1 MQVFTLIYLCNMNKI
16 PIFAPENVMITPGVD
31 WI

>member
-1 MQVFTLIYLCNMNKI
+1 MQVFTLIYLCIYNKI
-16 PIFAPENVMITPGVD
+16 PNFAPENVMITPGVD